1 MSVGFK
7 KNYTHN
13 DTGNDLTEAA
23 LMQSLSKSLGH
34 QSIAPA
40 SLFDIEKI
48 ENMKKN
54 IQDDFSLMNNV
65 FGLLQHV
72 LENTSGIYDLQK
84 SLNIGKV
91 PKAKPTKIVR
101 ASYSG
106 HVGTGVRPAARHN
119 QVADIT
125 ISTAPT
131 STTPAGFLGFPGDKS
146 VVNESKENWKNHP
159 NIHVGSFVFVKHPYK
174 HEMPEWCRVLAV
186 GSHGVSVKNIKG
198 SEFNIRWPNIHNAQT
213 PVGNDDNAQELVD
226 TLLELF
232 NMGVPMAHDKIDDR
246 DKQHAHDFLREI
258 KIPIDED
265 LLHHDHED
273 RDDIYDYL
281 KQSGIPID
289 PIHYTLVKDSK
300 FELPE
305 HLLPLAEEL
314 QKKGIPID
322 IEKLSSLSKNDILKV
337 LKHHF
342 SDLKSE

>member
-1 MSVGFK
+1 MPIAFK
-7 KNYTHN
+7 KNYTSN
-13 DTGNDLTEAA
+13 DTGNGVTEAA
-23 LMQSLSKSLGH
+23 LVQSLSKSLGH
-34 QSIAPA
+34 QSISPK
-40 SLFDIEKI
+40 SLFDTEAIES
-48 ENMKKN
+48 MRKN
-54 IQDDFSLMNNV
+54 VQDDFSFMNNV

-72 LENTSGIYDLQK
+72 LENTSDIFDLQK

-119 QVADIT
+119 QVASIT
-125 ISTAPT
+125 VSSAPV
-131 STTPAGFLGFPGDKS
+131 SNTPAGFLGFPGDRS
-146 VVNESKENWKNHP
+146 FVTESKENWKNHP
-159 NIHVGSFVFVKHPYK
+159 NIHIGSFVFVKHPHK

-198 SEFNIRWPNIHNAQT
+198 GEFNIRWPNIHNAQT
-213 PVGNDDNAQELVD
+213 PIGNDDNSQELVD

-232 NMGVPMAHDKIDDR
+232 NIGMPMSHDKIDER
-246 DKQHAHDFLREI
+246 DKRHAHDFLREI
-258 KIPIDED
+258 NIPIHED
-265 LLHHDHED
+265 LLHHDSED
-273 RDDIYDYL
+273 RDDVYDYL
-281 KQSGIPID
+281 KQSGIPVD

-300 FELPE
+300 SELPE

-322 IEKLSSLSKNDILKV
+322 IDKLSSLSKNDILTV

-342 SDLKSE
+342 SDSKSE

>member
-13 DTGNDLTEAA
+13 DTGNDLSEALLA
-23 LMQSLSKSLGH
+23 QSLSKSLGH
-34 QSIAPA
+34 QPVSPT
-40 SLFDIEKI
+40 SLFDVEKI
-48 ENMKKN
+48 EHMKKN
-54 IQDDFSLMNNV
+54 VQEDFSLMNNV

-119 QVADIT
+119 QVASIT
-125 ISTAPT
+125 VSSAPV
-131 STTPAGFLGFPGDKS
+131 SNVPAGFLGFSGDKS
-146 VVNESKENWKNHP
+146 VVTESKDNWKNHP

-174 HEMPEWCRVLAV
+174 HESPEWCRVLAV

-198 SEFNIRWPNIHNAQT
+198 GEFNIRWPNIHNAQT
-213 PVGNDDNAQELVD
+213 PIGNDDNSQELVD
-226 TLLELF
+226 ALLELF
-232 NMGVPMAHDKIDDR
+232 NMGMPMAHDKIDDR
-246 DKQHAHDFLREI
+246 DKHHAHDFLREI

-300 FELPE
+300 KELPE

-322 IEKLSSLSKNDILKV
+322 IDKLSSLSKNDILTV

-342 SDLKSE
+342 SDSKSE